1 MKILKTFFY
10 FQQGYID
17 FYLFYWNNLSQLLK
31 VLSQNDFNHNLH
43 RKCALAIAIDSL
55 FYSVIHVFPWS
66 GIVNENFELNDTFR
80 VPSLKEGRMVR
91 LISQLSTKEEEMFRN
106 MVRRVNTLVKVCDNC
121 QHIMQQRE

>member
-1 MKILKTFFY
+1 MVVNFGLCYYHKMLVITV
-10 FQQGYID
+10 
-17 FYLFYWNNLSQLLK
+17 LLK
-31 VLSQNDFNHNLH
+31 FFIV
-43 RKCALAIAIDSL
+43 IDSL
-55 FYSVIHVFPWS
+55 FYRVIHVFPWS

-121 QHIMQQRE
+121 YMQHGLLLSHQPHLLQHNITFY